1 MRFIII
7 DGLDGSG
14 KDTHAN
20 LIHERYQSKGDS
32 VILRTHPSNDNFYGL
47 KAKNA
52 LLRQGKINHIM
63 ASVYYALDVIRSV
76 RIYHN
81 KADTVIMV
89 RYLMGVAY
97 LPFPIGRILYNF
109 FSLVL
114 PTSKYMFF
122 LDVEP
127 DELLKRLLKRNE
139 HEMFEN
145 LNDLIKVR
153 GKALQLANGWHI
165 INTGNSIQEAQFE
178 INKVLDNIDIEL
190 SLNKNSS
197 QAKAL
202 KSDDQGK

>member
-20 LIHERYQSKGDS
+20 LINERYISKGDS
-32 VILRTHPSNDNFYGL
+32 VILRTHPSNDNSYGL

-52 LLRQGKINHIM
+52 LLGHGKLNHIM
-63 ASVYYALDVIRSV
+63 ASLYYALDVIRSV
-76 RIYHN
+76 RIYYN
-81 KADTVIMV
+81 KADTIIMV

-97 LPFPIGRILYNF
+97 LPFPIAKLLYNF
-109 FSLVL
+109 FSIVL
-114 PTSKYMFF
+114 PTSNYMFF

-153 GKALQLANGWHI
+153 GKALKLAKEWHI
-165 INTGNSIQEAQFE
+165 INTGNSIEDAQIE
-178 INKVLDNIDIEL
+178 INKILDNLDME
-190 SLNKNSS
+190 SS
-197 QAKAL
+197 P
-202 KSDDQGK
+202 

>member
-20 LIHERYQSKGDS
+20 LVREKYLSKGENI
-32 VILRTHPSNDNFYGL
+32 ILRTHPSNDNIYGVR
-47 KAKNA
+47 AKNA
-52 LLRQGKINHIM
+52 LLKQGKINHIL

-76 RIYHN
+76 RIYYG
-81 KADTVIMV
+81 KGESIIMV

-97 LPFPIGRILYNF
+97 LPFPIARLLYSF
-109 FSLVL
+109 FSMVL
-114 PTSKYMFF
+114 PTSDYMFF

-153 GKALQLANGWHI
+153 GKGLELAKDWDI
-165 INTGNSIQEAQFE
+165 INTGNSIEQAQIE
-178 INKVLDNIDIEL
+178 INKILDKLDHEILI
-190 SLNKNSS
+190 
-197 QAKAL
+197 
-202 KSDDQGK
+202 

>member
-20 LIHERYQSKGDS
+20 LVREKYLSKGENI
-32 VILRTHPSNDNFYGL
+32 ILRTHPSNDNIYGVR
-47 KAKNA
+47 AKNA
-52 LLRQGKINHIM
+52 LLKHGKINHIL

-76 RIYHN
+76 RIYYG
-81 KADTVIMV
+81 KGESIIMV

-97 LPFPIGRILYNF
+97 LPFPIARLLYSF
-109 FSLVL
+109 FSMIL
-114 PTSKYMFF
+114 PTSDYMFF

-153 GKALQLANGWHI
+153 GKALELAKDWNI
-165 INTGNSIQEAQFE
+165 INTGHSIEQAQIE
-178 INKVLDNIDIEL
+178 INKILDNLDCE
-190 SLNKNSS
+190 SLI
-197 QAKAL
+197 
-202 KSDDQGK
+202 

>member
-1 MRFIII
+1 MRYIIV

-20 LIHERYQSKGDS
+20 LIREKYLSKGEK
-32 VILRTHPSNDNFYGL
+32 VIVRTHPSNDNNYGI
-47 KAKNA
+47 KAKKA
-52 LLRQGKINHIM
+52 LLGKGKIKHIM

-76 RIYHN
+76 RLYHQ
-81 KADTVIMV
+81 KAETVIMV

-97 LPFPIGRILYNF
+97 LPLPIAMLLYKL

-114 PTSKYMFF
+114 PTSNYMFF

-153 GKALQLANGWHI
+153 RKAMELAKDWHT
-165 INTGNSIQEAQFE
+165 INTGQSIELAQRD
-178 INKVLDNIDIEL
+178 INNILVQLDNETHQK
-190 SLNKNSS
+190 NKF
-197 QAKAL
+197 KE
-202 KSDDQGK
+202 

>member
-1 MRFIII
+1 MRYIIV

-20 LIHERYQSKGDS
+20 LIREKYLSKGEK
-32 VILRTHPSNDNFYGL
+32 VIVRTHPSNDNNYGI
-47 KAKNA
+47 KAKKA
-52 LLRQGKINHIM
+52 LLGKGKIKHIM

-76 RIYHN
+76 RLYHQ
-81 KADTVIMV
+81 KAETVIMV

-97 LPFPIGRILYNF
+97 LPLPIAILLYKL

-114 PTSKYMFF
+114 PTSNYMFF

-153 GKALQLANGWHI
+153 RKAMELAKDWHT
-165 INTGNSIQEAQFE
+165 INTGQSIELAQRD
-178 INKVLDNIDIEL
+178 INNILDQLDNETHQK
-190 SLNKNSS
+190 NKF
-197 QAKAL
+197 KE
-202 KSDDQGK
+202 

>member
-20 LIHERYQSKGDS
+20 LIRERYISKGDS

-52 LLRQGKINHIM
+52 LLGHGKINHIM
-63 ASVYYALDVIRSV
+63 ASLYYALDVIRSV
-76 RIYHN
+76 RIYYN
-81 KADTVIMV
+81 KSDTIIMV

-97 LPFPIGRILYNF
+97 LPFPIARLLYNF
-109 FSLVL
+109 FSKVL
-114 PTSKYMFF
+114 PTSNYMFF

-153 GKALQLANGWHI
+153 GKALKLAKNWYI
-165 INTGNSIQEAQFE
+165 INTGNSIEDAQLE
-178 INKVLDNIDIEL
+178 INKILDNLDMENP
-190 SLNKNSS
+190 LNEN
-197 QAKAL
+197 
-202 KSDDQGK
+202 

>member
-20 LIHERYQSKGDS
+20 LVLEKYRSDGEK
-32 VILRTHPSNDNFYGL
+32 VILRTHPSNDNKYGL

-52 LLRQGKINHIM
+52 LLKHGKINHIL
-63 ASVYYALDVIRSV
+63 ASVYYAFDVIRSV
-76 RIYHN
+76 RIYHR
-81 KADTVIMV
+81 KAETVIMV

-97 LPFPIGRILYNF
+97 LPFPVARLLYTF
-109 FSLVL
+109 FSKVL
-114 PTSKYMFF
+114 PTSDYMFF

-153 GKALQLANGWHI
+153 GKALELAKDWHI
-165 INTGNSIQEAQFE
+165 INTGNSIEQAQID
-178 INKVLDNIDIEL
+178 INKVLDCLDNRSSSNKKIEQPAIV
-190 SLNKNSS
+190 KNF
-197 QAKAL
+197 
-202 KSDDQGK
+202 

>member
-1 MRFIII
+1 MRYIIV

-20 LIHERYQSKGDS
+20 LIMEKYLSKGEN
-32 VILRTHPSNDNFYGL
+32 VIIRTHPSNDNHYGI
-47 KAKNA
+47 KAKKA
-52 LLRQGKINHIM
+52 LLGKGKINHVM

-76 RIYHN
+76 RLYHQ
-81 KADTVIMV
+81 KAETVIMV

-97 LPFPIGRILYNF
+97 LPFPLAKLLYKF
-109 FSLVL
+109 FSFVL
-114 PTSKYMFF
+114 PTSDYMFF

-153 GKALQLANGWHI
+153 EKAMELAKDWHT
-165 INTGNSIQEAQFE
+165 INTGQSIEIAQKDINNILEKLDKEASSEQFKE
-178 INKVLDNIDIEL
+178 
-190 SLNKNSS
+190 
-197 QAKAL
+197 
-202 KSDDQGK
+202 

>member
-20 LIHERYQSKGDS
+20 LVREKYLSKGENI
-32 VILRTHPSNDNFYGL
+32 ILRTHPSNDNIYGVR
-47 KAKNA
+47 AKNA
-52 LLRQGKINHIM
+52 LLKHGKINHIL

-76 RIYHN
+76 RIYYG
-81 KADTVIMV
+81 KGESIIMV

-97 LPFPIGRILYNF
+97 LPFPIARLLYSF
-109 FSLVL
+109 FSMVL
-114 PTSKYMFF
+114 PTSDYMFF
-122 LDVEP
+122 LDVGP

-153 GKALQLANGWHI
+153 GKALELAKDWNI
-165 INTGNSIQEAQFE
+165 INTGNSIEQAQIE
-178 INKVLDNIDIEL
+178 INKILDKLDHEILI
-190 SLNKNSS
+190 
-197 QAKAL
+197 
-202 KSDDQGK
+202 

>member
-20 LIHERYQSKGDS
+20 LIHERYISKGDS
-32 VILRTHPSNDNFYGL
+32 VILRTHPSNDNLYGL

-52 LLRQGKINHIM
+52 LLGHGKLNHIM
-63 ASVYYALDVIRSV
+63 ASFYYALDVIRSV
-76 RIYHN
+76 RMYYN
-81 KADTVIMV
+81 KADTIIMV

-97 LPFPIGRILYNF
+97 LPFPIAKILYNF
-109 FSLVL
+109 FALVL
-114 PTSKYMFF
+114 PTSNYMFF

-153 GKALQLANGWHI
+153 GKALQLAKNWHI
-165 INTGNSIQEAQFE
+165 INTGNSIEDAQIE
-178 INKVLDNIDIEL
+178 INKILDNLDME
-190 SLNKNSS
+190 SP
-197 QAKAL
+197 
-202 KSDDQGK
+202 SDENLPKI

>member
-1 MRFIII
+1 MRYIIV

-20 LIHERYQSKGDS
+20 LIREKYLSKGEK
-32 VILRTHPSNDNFYGL
+32 VIVRTHPSNDNNYGI
-47 KAKNA
+47 KAKKA
-52 LLRQGKINHIM
+52 LLGKGKIKHIM

-76 RIYHN
+76 RLYHQ
-81 KADTVIMV
+81 KAETVIMV

-97 LPFPIGRILYNF
+97 LPLPIAMLLYKL

-114 PTSKYMFF
+114 PTSNYMFF

-153 GKALQLANGWHI
+153 RKAMELAKDWHT
-165 INTGNSIQEAQFE
+165 INTGQSIELAQRD
-178 INKVLDNIDIEL
+178 INNILDQLDNETHQK
-190 SLNKNSS
+190 NKF
-197 QAKAL
+197 KE
-202 KSDDQGK
+202 

>member
-1 MRFIII
+1 MRYIIV

-20 LIHERYQSKGDS
+20 LIREKYLSKGEK
-32 VILRTHPSNDNFYGL
+32 VIVRTHPSNDNNYGI
-47 KAKNA
+47 KAKKA
-52 LLRQGKINHIM
+52 LLGKGKIKHIM

-76 RIYHN
+76 RLYHQ
-81 KADTVIMV
+81 KAETVIMV

-97 LPFPIGRILYNF
+97 LPLPIAILLYKL

-114 PTSKYMFF
+114 PTSNYMFF

-153 GKALQLANGWHI
+153 RKAMELAKDWHT
-165 INTGNSIQEAQFE
+165 INTGQSIELAQRD
-178 INKVLDNIDIEL
+178 INNILVQLDNETHQK
-190 SLNKNSS
+190 NKF
-197 QAKAL
+197 KE
-202 KSDDQGK
+202 

>member
-1 MRFIII
+1 MRYIIV

-20 LIHERYQSKGDS
+20 LIREKYLSKGEK
-32 VILRTHPSNDNFYGL
+32 VIVRTHPSNDNNYGI
-47 KAKNA
+47 KAKKA
-52 LLRQGKINHIM
+52 LLGKGKIKHIM

-76 RIYHN
+76 RLYHQ
-81 KADTVIMV
+81 KAETVIMV

-97 LPFPIGRILYNF
+97 LPLPIAMLLYKF

-114 PTSKYMFF
+114 PTSNYMFF

-153 GKALQLANGWHI
+153 RKAMELAKDWHT
-165 INTGNSIQEAQFE
+165 INTGQSIELAQRD
-178 INKVLDNIDIEL
+178 INNILVQLDNETHQK
-190 SLNKNSS
+190 NKF
-197 QAKAL
+197 KE
-202 KSDDQGK
+202 